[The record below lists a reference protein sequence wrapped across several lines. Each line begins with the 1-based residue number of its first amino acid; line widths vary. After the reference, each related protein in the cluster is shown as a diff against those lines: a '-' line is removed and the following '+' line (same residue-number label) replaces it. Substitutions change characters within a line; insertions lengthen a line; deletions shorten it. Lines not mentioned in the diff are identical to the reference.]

1 MADTNL
7 GPGKWST
14 LIAVLSSA
22 AALLSAAPA
31 SADPTDDAFLAALA
45 TNGITIPD
53 GTAIQLARTTCA
65 LLDQGTTRPLLAMK
79 LMNDTNLSS
88 RQAGFFIGASTAA
101 YCPQYTS
108 AAGN

>member
-1 MADTNL
+1 
-7 GPGKWST
+7 
-14 LIAVLSSA
+14 
-22 AALLSAAPA
+22 
-31 SADPTDDAFLAALA
+31 
-45 TNGITIPD
+45 
-53 GTAIQLARTTCA
+53 
-65 LLDQGTTRPLLAMK
+65 MK